1 VPDHDDGCCRQAY
14 GLLHISEG
22 GVQMESTITRWHPIA
37 DLGELLD
44 QALTR
49 FGDGYGWNNPRIDVV
64 KKEGE
69 IVLRADLPGV
79 KPDEINIEVEDGVL
93 TVSGEHEEK
102 TEEKKEHYLRRERRY
117 GSFSRSMTL
126 PEGVNAD
133 EIEAATTDGVLEL
146 RLPIRGPREKAT
158 RKVKVQSKSG

>member
-1 VPDHDDGCCRQAY
+1 MA
-14 GLLHISEG
+14 S
-22 GVQMESTITRWHPIA
+22 SITRWRPLA
-37 DLGELLD
+37 DLSELREWLE
-44 QALTR
+44 QS
-49 FGDGYGWNNPRIDVV
+49 FGDGESWNPRIDVV

-79 KPDEINIEVEDGVL
+79 KPDDIDVEVEDGVL

-102 TEEKKEHYLRRERRY
+102 TEEKQERYLRRERRY

-133 EIEAATTDGVLEL
+133 DIEAKSEDGVLEL
-146 RLPIRGPREKAT
+146 RIPLPKPEEKPRRT
-158 RKVKVQSKSG
+158 VKVQPGK